1 MNLRNVVQCL
11 GSHLEYKSSLEL
23 LSQACIYIYTHSL
36 EVPQILQCWNKIHD
50 HLLLKIVHSLVCTS
64 TSIFTT
70 HQRFHRFCNV
80 EVQKQDYRNKT
91 PQFLNK
97 TTHQVSTDF
106 VCCNIETRYL
116 TLEDNSYTLDVPQI
130 LQCWRSMDFVIL
142 EQRNK
147 TTHF

>member
-1 MNLRNVVQCL
+1 M
-11 GSHLEYKSSLEL
+11 EYKSSLEL

-36 EVPQILQCWNKIHD
+36 EVPQILQCWNKKHD
-50 HLLLKIVHSLVCTS
+50 HLLLKIVHSLVCTC
-64 TSIFTT
+64 IFT
-70 HQRFHRFCNV
+70 HSL
-80 EVQKQDYRNKT
+80 EVPQILQCRSKKQGYRNKP

-142 EQRNK
+142 E
-147 TTHF
+147 